1 MAICDLLID
10 LWCGLSTALFFLLR
24 MVRAFCSSVCVR
36 IWRSSSQFTAVMT
49 SPFLT
54 VIRYLAIVYCMKP
67 EVRLNRK
74 IACICMFL
82 TWCVAVSLGTY
93 VAVFDLSSDSLF
105 DTSSRRRRLWHLCSI
120 DVDDGHVIATTFF
133 ILMIVFVCTLPLYI
147 HMYTAVRK
155 SSAQMRVK
163 RDGALAKKLA
173 LLVLTNLLFSTI
185 PLSIALLSPTDSR
198 ALTKSFFPS
207 KTPYEAYVIR
217 QNWVPVLL
225 LSLYSCLNPL
235 LIIQTP

>member
-1 MAICDLLID
+1 
-10 LWCGLSTALFFLLR
+10 
-24 MVRAFCSSVCVR
+24 
-36 IWRSSSQFTAVMT
+36 
-49 SPFLT
+49 
-54 VIRYLAIVYCMKP
+54 MKP

-82 TWCVAVSLGTY
+82 TWCVAVSFGTY
-93 VAVFDLSSDSLF
+93 VAVFDLSSNSLF

-133 ILMIVFVCTLPLYI
+133 IPMIVFVCTLPLYI
-147 HMYTAVRK
+147 HMYTVVRK

-225 LSLYSCLNPL
+225 LSLNSCLNPL